1 MVACASQD
9 SSAPL
14 GYDEARAQHLFTAG
28 YQDVADIYIHE
39 VAVADLAVAGLSSL
53 AIIDPAIG
61 IQSNGGRLRITI
73 DGRQMASYPLPA
85 EHHAQAWGMRTPPVP
100 PPAPHH

>member
-61 IQSNGGRLRITI
+61 IQRNGGSLRIPI
-73 DGRQMASYPLPA
+73 DGRQIDRQSTRLNSSHYCASRMQPSA
-85 EHHAQAWGMRTPPVP
+85 
-100 PPAPHH
+100 

>member
-9 SSAPL
+9 SSTPL

-28 YQDVADIYIHE
+28 YQDVADIYIQE

-73 DGRQMASYPLPA
+73 DGRQMASYPLPDDNDA
-85 EHHAQAWGMRTPPVP
+85 RSEEHTSELQSLIRISY
-100 PPAPHH
+100 